1 MTSPQRP
8 ADDDESLPIVIDLF
22 PDDMALT
29 RSLLASGMPAMA
41 EGVLI
46 RRIAALGVAGK
57 SGLEGLD
64 TARSL
69 LAEALWRQG
78 RAVSAGAAAAAI
90 RAVSP
95 ERRRPIVMLVE
106 AEALAAAGDL
116 DRAGKL
122 AERLVAAIGVDEV
135 WRLRGGVPSRLDW
148 PTPVSFRAPSP
159 RAGSTRR
166 RGAGPE
172 ASPTPERAT
181 TAHARLESA
190 RLAYEAGATDE
201 GDRQLIV
208 ALRLDPRIAAGAL
221 ALFGPTLEKEPG
233 EDRLLLYGDLLRADG
248 RDDEA
253 AAAFDR
259 AARA

>member
-1 MTSPQRP
+1 MTSPRRP
-8 ADDDESLPIVIDLF
+8 ATDDDAPLPVIDLF
-22 PDDMALT
+22 PDEMALA
-29 RSLLASGMPAMA
+29 RSLLASGLPAMA

-57 SGLEGLD
+57 GGLEDLD
-64 TARSL
+64 VARGL

-78 RAVSAGAAAAAI
+78 RPISAGAAAAAI
-90 RAVSP
+90 RAGSP
-95 ERRRPIVMLVE
+95 ERRRPIVTLVE

-116 DRAGKL
+116 DRASKL
-122 AERLVAAIGVDEV
+122 AERVVAAIGVDEV
-135 WRLRGGVPSRLDW
+135 WKLRGGVPSRLDW
-148 PTPVSFRAPSP
+148 PTPASFRAPSP
-159 RAGSTRR
+159 RAGAPRR
-166 RGAGPE
+166 RGPGP
-172 ASPTPERAT
+172 APAPTPERAT
-181 TAHARLESA
+181 TAHARLDSA

-221 ALFGPTLEKEPG
+221 ALFQPTLEKEPG

>member
-1 MTSPQRP
+1 MTSPRRP
-8 ADDDESLPIVIDLF
+8 AADDDAPLPVIDLF
-22 PDDMALT
+22 PDEMALA
-29 RSLLASGMPAMA
+29 RSLLASGLPAMA

-57 SGLEGLD
+57 GGLEDLD
-64 TARSL
+64 VARGL

-78 RAVSAGAAAAAI
+78 RPISAGAAAAAI
-90 RAVSP
+90 RAGSP
-95 ERRRPIVMLVE
+95 ERRRPIVTLVE

-116 DRAGKL
+116 DRASKL
-122 AERLVAAIGVDEV
+122 AERVVAAIGVDEV
-135 WRLRGGVPSRLDW
+135 WKLRGGVPSRLDW
-148 PTPVSFRAPSP
+148 PTPASFRAPSP
-159 RAGSTRR
+159 RAGAPRR
-166 RGAGPE
+166 RGAGP
-172 ASPTPERAT
+172 APAPTPERAT
-181 TAHARLESA
+181 TAHARLDSA

-221 ALFGPTLEKEPG
+221 ALFQPTLEKEPG